1 MTITTPALLFPA
13 ISLLLLAY
21 TNRFVVL
28 AQLIR
33 QLHGNHKKNPQ
44 ASIIPQ
50 IKNLKTRI
58 SLVKTMQAFGILSF
72 LICTFS
78 MFFLFT
84 GQPAIGN
91 AAFGTSIAL
100 LSLSL
105 CIALW
110 EVLISGGAIMYELN
124 DLEKDFDPQ

>member
-1 MTITTPALLFPA
+1 MTLTTPALLFPA

-44 ASIIPQ
+44 ASILPQ
-50 IKNLKTRI
+50 IKNLKIRI
-58 SLVKTMQAFGILSF
+58 TLVKAMQSFGILSF
-72 LICTFS
+72 LMCTVS
-78 MFFLFT
+78 MFSLFT
-84 GQPAIGN
+84 ENTSMGN
-91 AAFGTSIAL
+91 AAFGISIAL
-100 LSLSL
+100 LALSL

-124 DLEKDFDPQ
+124 DLEKDFGPQ